1 MFTQQT
7 KKISETM
14 KNALFPVLM
23 MLLIT
28 SCVGSRAF
36 KSDYFEFAS
45 EKENLSEK
53 AAIVM
58 VPEYVDDDMIYYC
71 RRGNY
76 DGRQRVY
83 YGVRGENLITQAF
96 DTRSTRTIW
105 EIDPPQD
112 RYIAEIIVPEEDE
125 VLLEQTFQETVSQN
139 FGISGETV
147 TLQTEVWIF
156 KELGDAPLPFKT
168 VDGRGMRYSYEN
180 GHISG
185 RGINLRVIGISLE
198 TILKDRP
205 ILIELNDLARYN
217 FDIKWEVDSFD
228 NLLEVLHQ
236 NGLTLE
242 PDTRE
247 VTFTRISPI
256 AQSTVSENP

>member
-1 MFTQQT
+1 
-7 KKISETM
+7 M

-23 MLLIT
+23 MLFIT

-53 AAIVM
+53 AAILM

-112 RYIAEIIVPEEDE
+112 RYIAEIIVPEENE
-125 VLLEQTFQETVSQN
+125 ELLKKTFQETVSQN

-147 TLQTEVWIF
+147 TMQTDVWIF
-156 KELGDAPLPFKT
+156 KELGDNPLPFKSAK
-168 VDGRGMRYSYEN
+168 GRGMRYSSTN

-185 RGINLRVIGISLE
+185 RGINLGVVGFALE
-198 TILKDRP
+198 SVLKDRP
-205 ILIELNDLARYN
+205 ILVELNDRARYD
-217 FDIKWEVDSFD
+217 FDIKWEVDNFD

-247 VTFTRISPI
+247 VTFTRISPKQI
-256 AQSTVSENP
+256 TVSESP